1 MSNASLPTFDEALR
15 LALAFYCIM
24 EPEKRAVVM
33 ALVEKFADPS
43 RLIDA
48 QIQEAITLFASPE
61 SASPVAHQAA
71 LPNPHRDYV
80 DQLRDTNFSIIE
92 NAIEQLVAPGAPR

>member
-1 MSNASLPTFDEALR
+1 MSKGALPTFDEALR

-33 ALVEKFADPS
+33 ALVESYADRS

-48 QIQEAITLFASPE
+48 QIQDAISLFAGRENE
-61 SASPVAHQAA
+61 SSVAQVA
-71 LPNPHRDYV
+71 LPSPHRDYV
-80 DQLRDTNFSIIE
+80 DQLRDTNFLIIE
-92 NAIEQLVAPGAPR
+92 NAIEQLAGPGARG